1 MNESL
6 PLGKHTFS
14 SLWKTSKIWL
24 AGKSLS
30 NCANLINL
38 NKGKYEVLHQEQNN
52 PVQQET
58 LGANRL
64 ESSLAEKCLD
74 VLEDKK
80 MNVSQQSTLQQTPVM
95 CRAVLGRLLPAGW
108 EVVVALCSVLMG
120 CIWSSASSL
129 GSSSTREILTNW
141 TRLGRGTESW

>member
-6 PLGKHTFS
+6 PLGKHAFS

-24 AGKSLS
+24 VGKSLS
-30 NCANLINL
+30 NCTNLINL

-52 PVQQET
+52 TVQQQT

-95 CRAVLGRLLPAGW
+95 YRAVLGGLLPAGW
-108 EVVVALCSVLMG
+108 EVVVALCSLLMG
-120 CIWSSASSL
+120 LYLEYCVQFGFL
-129 GSSSTREILTNW
+129 
-141 TRLGRGTESW
+141 